1 MSLIRYLL
9 FYVPHMIFSVQVLEA
24 QRRHQKEKSG
34 IIPTSPT
41 PYTYNKVRHRSL
53 LCSYLAN
60 VFFLFGF
67 LQSSPLKAYVIF
79 FLKSVVSLH
88 SLLGPFLSFQ
98 SCDLWS
104 LGVIIYVMLCG
115 YPPFYSKHHSRTI
128 PKDMRKKIMTGSFD
142 FPEDEWSQISEMA
155 KDIVR
160 KYVFPFSPFG
170 MCLHC
175 DS

>member
-1 MSLIRYLL
+1 MYDQGGGLL
-9 FYVPHMIFSVQVLEA
+9 GYYCQTVFNF
-24 QRRHQKEKSG
+24 
-34 IIPTSPT
+34 
-41 PYTYNKVRHRSL
+41 
-53 LCSYLAN
+53 
-60 VFFLFGF
+60 VFFFPPCVLF
-67 LQSSPLKAYVIF
+67 SS
-79 FLKSVVSLH
+79 
-88 SLLGPFLSFQ
+88 Q

-160 KYVFPFSPFG
+160 K
-170 MCLHC
+170 
-175 DS
+175 

>member
-1 MSLIRYLL
+1 MVI
-9 FYVPHMIFSVQVLEA
+9 
-24 QRRHQKEKSG
+24 QKSD
-34 IIPTSPT
+34 
-41 PYTYNKVRHRSL
+41 PY
-53 LCSYLAN
+53 
-60 VFFLFGF
+60 FFLSLPLF
-67 LQSSPLKAYVIF
+67 LHPN
-79 FLKSVVSLH
+79 
-88 SLLGPFLSFQ
+88 PRQ

-160 KYVFPFSPFG
+160 KCVS
-170 MCLHC
+170 
-175 DS
+175 

>member
-1 MSLIRYLL
+1 MDIKVGLSDPGKKFSIKCLNICRDCARFVTLL
-9 FYVPHMIFSVQVLEA
+9 FLPSIDL
-24 QRRHQKEKSG
+24 
-34 IIPTSPT
+34 
-41 PYTYNKVRHRSL
+41 
-53 LCSYLAN
+53 
-60 VFFLFGF
+60 
-67 LQSSPLKAYVIF
+67 
-79 FLKSVVSLH
+79 
-88 SLLGPFLSFQ
+88 Q

-160 KYVFPFSPFG
+160 K
-170 MCLHC
+170 
-175 DS
+175 

>member
-1 MSLIRYLL
+1 MSVDL
-9 FYVPHMIFSVQVLEA
+9 
-24 QRRHQKEKSG
+24 
-34 IIPTSPT
+34 
-41 PYTYNKVRHRSL
+41 SL
-53 LCSYLAN
+53 K
-60 VFFLFGF
+60 
-67 LQSSPLKAYVIF
+67 SPLGVICP
-79 FLKSVVSLH
+79 
-88 SLLGPFLSFQ
+88 PFPFSNVFQ

-160 KYVFPFSPFG
+160 KWAPFCFTVTP
-170 MCLHC
+170 C
-175 DS
+175 

>member
-1 MSLIRYLL
+1 
-9 FYVPHMIFSVQVLEA
+9 MIFL
-24 QRRHQKEKSG
+24 
-34 IIPTSPT
+34 
-41 PYTYNKVRHRSL
+41 
-53 LCSYLAN
+53 
-60 VFFLFGF
+60 FLI
-67 LQSSPLKAYVIF
+67 V
-79 FLKSVVSLH
+79 
-88 SLLGPFLSFQ
+88 FQ

-160 KYVFPFSPFG
+160 KWVFFFFPLVWFSQLVLACFPILTVKCFSKLA
-170 MCLHC
+170 CADFLRY
-175 DS
+175 

>member
-1 MSLIRYLL
+1 MNECVSKYI
-9 FYVPHMIFSVQVLEA
+9 
-24 QRRHQKEKSG
+24 
-34 IIPTSPT
+34 
-41 PYTYNKVRHRSL
+41 
-53 LCSYLAN
+53 
-60 VFFLFGF
+60 
-67 LQSSPLKAYVIF
+67 LQSCACVLYFRAFMVGPLGSSLVPQELLSVFMSVLDLSLASPLRPICFIV
-79 FLKSVVSLH
+79 
-88 SLLGPFLSFQ
+88 FQ

-160 KYVFPFSPFG
+160 KW
-170 MCLHC
+170 
-175 DS
+175 DSFRFTVASGPCVG